1 MPGKF
6 MGNRW
11 GRNQLLEKRGGREV
25 SRKETFELHFLE
37 KRNSLSGSR
46 RKVGMKALKGEK
58 TT

>member
-1 MPGKF
+1 

-37 KRNSLSGSR
+37 KRSSLSGSR